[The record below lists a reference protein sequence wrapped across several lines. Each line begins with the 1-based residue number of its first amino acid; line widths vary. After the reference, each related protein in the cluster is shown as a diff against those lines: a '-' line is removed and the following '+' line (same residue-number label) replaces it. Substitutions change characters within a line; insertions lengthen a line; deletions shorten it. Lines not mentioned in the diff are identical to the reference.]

1 MIFLNFSRV
10 TKKSRYNFNYLLTI
24 GESKKANCCFPIG
37 NIFDT
42 MVLHGSFCKAG
53 DLNSRQLCK
62 SSTESVKQP
71 RGFMSEHK
79 NILLVEDDAAL
90 RTAIETFLT
99 KQTEYIVKSVG
110 DVTAAKLE
118 LDNKE
123 YDLILSDVKMPG
135 GSGFDVMDFVK
146 TKNQNPFIIFMTG
159 YGSIEQAVSAMKA
172 GAYDFIVKPF
182 QLTTLENSI
191 RAAFADKEIL
201 AHQSIHGEELM
212 TDLFKHGDKTFI
224 TNNPKMMALIESLKK
239 VATSKATVLIQG
251 ESGTGKEVL
260 ARMIHFYSP
269 RRNRPFV
276 AINCAA
282 LPDNLLESELFGH
295 EKGSFTGAI
304 QRQLGKFEI
313 SDGGTILL
321 DEISEMSINMQT
333 KLLRVLQECEIYR
346 IGGNKPIPLNLRVI
360 ASTNRDLYKY
370 MKDGN
375 FREDLY
381 YRINVIPIFVP
392 PLRDR
397 GNDALVLAGHFLEEF
412 AAIHERERVELDELA
427 CYKISNYGWQGN
439 VRELRNAM
447 ERAVLVGHFDQIGS
461 EEALSNASLV
471 ETFSLNTSIIED
483 LPVEDA
489 TATGTNSDMTLS
501 EIEKRV
507 IFETLRR
514 CGGNRTRT
522 AEKLGISLRT
532 LRNKL
537 KSFKVDEHE
546 MFDAQ

>member
-1 MIFLNFSRV
+1 MN
-10 TKKSRYNFNYLLTI
+10 
-24 GESKKANCCFPIG
+24 
-37 NIFDT
+37 
-42 MVLHGSFCKAG
+42 
-53 DLNSRQLCK
+53 Q
-62 SSTESVKQP
+62 
-71 RGFMSEHK
+71 HK
-79 NILLVEDDAAL
+79 NILLVEDDASL
-90 RTAIETFLT
+90 RTAIEAFLT
-99 KQTEYIVKSVG
+99 KETDYIVKSVA
-110 DVTAAKLE
+110 DVSAAKLE
-118 LDNKE
+118 LDAKE
-123 YDLILSDVKMPG
+123 YDLILSDVRMPG
-135 GSGFDVMDFVK
+135 GSGFDLLDFIQN
-146 TKNQNPFIIFMTG
+146 KNIDPVIIFMTG
-159 YGSIEQAVSAMKA
+159 YGTIEQAVSAMKA

-182 QLTTLENSI
+182 QLTTLENSVRSALI
-191 RAAFADKEIL
+191 DKEALI
-201 AHQSIHGEELM
+201 HQSSTEEMSDIFNL
-212 TDLFKHGDKTFI
+212 GDKPFI
-224 TNNPKMMALIESLKK
+224 TNHPKMVALIENLKK

-260 ARMIHFYSP
+260 ARMIHYYSP
-269 RRNRPFV
+269 RRNKPFV

-304 QRQLGKFEI
+304 QRQIGKFEH

-346 IGGNKPIPLNLRVI
+346 IGGNKAIPLNLRVI

-370 MKDGN
+370 MKEGH

-392 PLRDR
+392 PLRER
-397 GNDALVLAGHFLEEF
+397 GNDVLVVANHFLDDF
-412 AAIHERERVELDELA
+412 AKSHDRPRLVLDELA
-427 CYKISNYGWQGN
+427 RYKICNYGWQGN

-447 ERAVLVGHFDQIGS
+447 ERAVLVGNFDQIGN
-461 EEALSNASLV
+461 EEALANSSFIEKLSEEDPVAKSIRKEMTEAADNA
-471 ETFSLNTSIIED
+471 
-483 LPVEDA
+483 
-489 TATGTNSDMTLS
+489 DMTLD

-537 KSFKVDEHE
+537 KAFKADEVQE
-546 MFDAQ
+546 AIVE

>member
-1 MIFLNFSRV
+1 MEKL
-10 TKKSRYNFNYLLTI
+10 
-24 GESKKANCCFPIG
+24 
-37 NIFDT
+37 
-42 MVLHGSFCKAG
+42 
-53 DLNSRQLCK
+53 
-62 SSTESVKQP
+62 
-71 RGFMSEHK
+71 K
-79 NILLVEDDAAL
+79 NILLVEDDASL
-90 RTAIETFLT
+90 RSAIESFLSKET
-99 KQTEYIVKSVG
+99 DYIVKSVG

-118 LDNKE
+118 LENKEKE
-123 YDLILSDVKMPG
+123 YDLILSDIKMPG
-135 GSGFDVMDFVK
+135 GSGFDLLEFI
-146 TKNQNPFIIFMTG
+146 KNKSSDPVIIFMTG
-159 YGSIEQAVSAMKA
+159 YGTIEQAVSAMKA

-191 RAAFADKEIL
+191 RAAFVDKANLISQALRADDASDFNKN
-201 AHQSIHGEELM
+201 
-212 TDLFKHGDKTFI
+212 GDKVFI
-224 TNNPKMMALIESLKK
+224 TSNPKMLSLIENLKK

-260 ARMIHFYSP
+260 ARMIHHYSP
-269 RRNRPFV
+269 RRNKPFV

-304 QRQLGKFEI
+304 QRQIGKFEL

-370 MKDGN
+370 MKEGN

-392 PLRDR
+392 PLRER
-397 GNDALVLAGHFLEEF
+397 GGDVIVLANHFLAEF
-412 AAIHERERVELDELA
+412 ASVHERPRLEMDELA
-427 CYKISNYGWQGN
+427 SYKLANYPWQGN

-447 ERAVLVGHFDQIGS
+447 ERAILVGNFDQIGNEDGS
-461 EEALSNASLV
+461 SQ
-471 ETFSLNTSIIED
+471 NTSIIDALAENEGDEILPLD
-483 LPVEDA
+483 LVDSE
-489 TATGTNSDMTLS
+489 GSKSGGEMTLS

-537 KSFKVDEHE
+537 KSFKSEKE
-546 MFDAQ
+546 EFLEE

>member
-1 MIFLNFSRV
+1 MEKL
-10 TKKSRYNFNYLLTI
+10 
-24 GESKKANCCFPIG
+24 
-37 NIFDT
+37 
-42 MVLHGSFCKAG
+42 
-53 DLNSRQLCK
+53 
-62 SSTESVKQP
+62 
-71 RGFMSEHK
+71 K
-79 NILLVEDDAAL
+79 NILLVEDDASL
-90 RTAIETFLT
+90 RSAIESFLSKET
-99 KQTEYIVKSVG
+99 NYIVKSVG

-118 LDNKE
+118 LENKDKE
-123 YDLILSDVKMPG
+123 YDLILSDIKMPG
-135 GSGFDVMDFVK
+135 GSGFDILEFI
-146 TKNQNPFIIFMTG
+146 KNKGSDPVIIFMTG
-159 YGSIEQAVSAMKA
+159 YGTIEQAVSAMKA

-191 RAAFADKEIL
+191 RAALVDKANLISQSLRTEDVAD
-201 AHQSIHGEELM
+201 
-212 TDLFKHGDKTFI
+212 FNKHGDKIFI
-224 TNNPKMMALIESLKK
+224 TNTPKIFSLIENLKK

-260 ARMIHFYSP
+260 ARMIHHYSP
-269 RRNRPFV
+269 RRNKPFV

-370 MKDGN
+370 MKEGN

-392 PLRDR
+392 PLRER
-397 GNDALVLAGHFLEEF
+397 GNDVVVLSNHFLDEF
-412 AAIHERERVELDELA
+412 ASVHERPRIEMDELA
-427 CYKISNYGWQGN
+427 RYKLTSYPWQGN

-447 ERAVLVGHFDQIGS
+447 ERAILVGNFDQIGN
-461 EEALSNASLV
+461 EDASAQ
-471 ETFSLNTSIIED
+471 NTSFIDSLADID
-483 LPVEDA
+483 DDNDVEMEV
-489 TATGTNSDMTLS
+489 TASAPTPASGEMTLS

-537 KSFKVDEHE
+537 KAFKMGKEEVLEE
-546 MFDAQ
+546 